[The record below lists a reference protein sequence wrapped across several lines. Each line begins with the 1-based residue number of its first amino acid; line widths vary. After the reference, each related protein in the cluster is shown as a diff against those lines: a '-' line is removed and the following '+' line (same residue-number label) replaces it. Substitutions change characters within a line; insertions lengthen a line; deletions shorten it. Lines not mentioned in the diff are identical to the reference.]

1 MQSQEAGQLLVLMQA
16 TWPKIAA
23 DDVAAR
29 LWVEDL
35 MGLDAAV
42 AYTTFRELRAACKYS
57 PSFAEFRE
65 AYLAVYVRNPPER
78 PAIEA
83 EQWVPPT
90 PEKVESVRGMIRR
103 LAQGMRSE

>member
-42 AYTTFRELRAACKYS
+42 AYTT
-57 PSFAEFRE
+57 FAEFRE